1 MVERPKVGEDTIDA
15 YKGSGSLATEN
26 DILAG
31 IDSISLEY
39 EKLKKLEKSK
49 GTNYLNDQMWVEAS
63 LRGETGV
70 MADAIRQRIDSDES
84 RKKQQEKLKSAGY
97 TESKI
102 LQNMGSSDDKTAS
115 DWDAIN
121 KWNDYSAARDYD
133 GYILSLKLP
142 TLNNTNKTDRIDSET
157 GYNFG
162 AYTDREW
169 ARLILDNTFSRYE
182 AYQIEANKATQNF
195 FVTIGA
201 YLASAA
207 NRVGAGISQFCQDIY
222 NIGEGLLNMFC
233 NWSNDSD
240 LGQRFLYAFQNDTNS
255 YGADSGQPF
264 AVLTEQL
271 NQGAMDVE
279 RNYCQFYNAVDEY
292 YGSDAYST
300 IGRWYV
306 SAFQSLGYMI
316 PSMVLSAMTL
326 GASTGVTTGA
336 SALSKTASVVG
347 QSTFYAGVF
356 SGNISDTLSAAA
368 DKGLSYKDLD
378 AGEVI
383 ANAATKAAYQWAVE
397 AALGKILGL
406 SGLDKMLRGGKVAAS
421 TVTKIGKNELAG
433 FGIAAARL
441 GKDMVKEG
449 VEEVLQDMS
458 DGLVDY
464 FYARQKTNL
473 QEVYAESVPEKF
485 NIQNLIDSFVVA
497 AFTQLGTG
505 LVDTA
510 KFAISYANPDN
521 RIAGATASGKT
532 YTLGVFRAMNFTE
545 AMQTL
550 NEYNATLNDDKAS
563 LQDKADAAF
572 KMSVAI
578 DTVGSIFAN
587 IGEDRAIAANNLLV
601 GYLNDKAKKEEIGK
615 LSNPIYAR
623 SLYDGFVK
631 NFSKIQTKY
640 KLDKL
645 ATKIKKALEKKA
657 DKLKE
662 TGSSKIDNVVTSEL
676 NPDDPDIN
684 LPKESLK
691 KVQAALSEL
700 GCEVILGTDGT
711 LVTKSGDVIIVP
723 NDLLVQG
730 DIATIVK
737 GIAYEQVQEAVKSN
751 LSTAQK
757 NLILSLYKQVTGLD
771 ADIDSAIQALL
782 FDKKFY
788 TKILLLSGER
798 HYKNDAISLLVT
810 IDKLI
815 KSKAA
820 KEVDKGNLT
829 EKAYNVLM
837 NKVYETMKAGVIAY
851 ATNYVNIDLD
861 SVSAEVLPKDVKEV
875 IRNHRNVI
883 FTNAVN
889 KGIQRAQKK
898 GTIEDNEINRY
909 DYYIDKYA
917 DVIDEKTLAE
927 LKTKIR
933 SKNYNDQLDAYAYLI
948 AVAKASMDYDLSN
961 TKLVYLV
968 APEEGRSVLEQGYVK
983 AFEDYFGNT
992 IKAFADDSYD
1002 VNKISEEG
1010 KQYIEARG
1018 YDFSNESE
1026 RNTAC
1031 AAALYQLSK
1040 GTLTLDNKYNVCRVL
1055 NQEEFL
1061 DDRFLG
1067 PDGNE
1072 VFLTELK
1079 EGKIK
1084 TIKDVVKKNVKLPDY
1099 MKDISIEFVT
1109 SDKISTGAYKDG
1121 DGFIQIGA
1129 KGTTSTLMHE
1139 LTHVVQ
1145 YVANKN
1151 TAKGKSMVGG
1161 GSTSVFK
1168 SLPAD
1173 VAQDLAQYLK
1183 DNFPLTY
1190 ELITSFSNKYT
1201 FANVVYFLLQG
1212 ELQANTIMATFLPNM
1227 GFKYKFNESGERI
1240 LVSPDGKKTWSLASP
1255 KVKSTY
1261 KIPATIAEAKARI
1274 AAKQDNDFNTVYE
1287 YGKKDAELSKTMP
1300 INDASTKVVNKY
1312 NTDPNKAFKYVLE
1325 LTGTKRT
1332 SDYSQMFK
1340 AVQAADINTSNLT
1353 DADRK
1358 LYQAGV
1364 MYLRNMAKYY
1374 KDLNTWMKSVESKM
1388 KASEKPTGP
1397 IEIDA
1402 KRYTSNKVVNSIIN
1416 NQAASSRRKI
1426 GKERNQTKLV
1436 LSTSKTKSGIDSKP
1450 NIEQLLKQAN
1460 SSNDEPYSEAR
1471 TWYALRTH
1479 PEVREKIKD
1488 SIFTDKDG
1496 YQAML
1501 YRAALQPKLNHII
1514 VDKNK
1519 STADWKGLCFTFDP
1533 QVAVVAGSNGVVGD
1547 SKYIRHDGNEFP
1559 TTKLMHGYFTTLKK
1573 DEIVAIDFKG
1583 AGWDKYVWDGPDI
1596 PKIVLQDEDTLEM
1609 IDWAFDPDE
1618 IEKLKTTI
1626 ISAKDHMEFT
1636 TNDVMRALQYLYK
1649 DELLSG
1655 TIKAFV
1661 FYNIREMNS
1670 ISNSVSGIGK
1680 LSTTVVVFDNS
1691 VMIQMTHNDMGRFVS
1706 ATRNEALESLADYE
1720 EAETNEKRE
1729 RNYSALQFG
1738 LEPNEYAYLENGTIV
1753 KNISSQ
1759 SKKETS
1765 LYNKIK
1771 SSLDFTEN
1779 RFGQKFYK
1787 IPLNMSSQLAEE
1799 LMNLVDTGHLELIE
1813 TEPDLRK
1820 LDYSH
1825 SGFVYVDTKTTKVY
1839 IISPEHS
1846 LVSNLNKYYRQD
1858 TESSYL
1864 NTSLKP
1870 VKTPEGYTF
1879 DEAKHQWYKDGKPVE
1894 APVIDGKLV
1903 KSVYEIRDKLDAE
1916 NISYDNPLTM
1926 PQAVRVENGK
1936 PTIRNHIKDSFFTA
1950 KLANDK
1956 LYQPIAYRAAW
1967 EAKYSDIHINKD
1979 LPTKN
1984 WKPIYLSY
1992 HPAVAAH
1999 LLTSVM
2005 STDNTYRR
2013 RTEKEKLLKGFV
2025 NNLKSD
2031 EIVTVDFNG
2040 AAWSDYKYEGEPLP
2054 LDIIFFEKEQDK
2066 KWFMTFANLSP
2077 DGQKFMSGT
2086 MLTTDYLVNV
2096 LCYLH
2101 KDEILAGKIKAFLF
2115 RNLNETGMKG
2125 DVNDDLVILDE
2136 SVLMEVT
2143 KKDYG
2148 LYAKAV
2154 TQHLGHNFALS
2165 DFKEFNETY
2174 IHDVEQSAMNNLS
2187 LNEMAYDA
2195 TGKIY
2200 KKLDGPKSNLKKD
2213 ESNVIKSDTGFEFV
2227 LLKLPLYDIA
2237 IKTMTKA
2244 KIDSIRDQLPRFY
2257 DTSKMPKE
2265 KQDKIVAR
2273 TLADR
2278 YNIYISKDE
2287 LMEQLNTGTISDDAI
2302 YCTDGEMYRINQM
2315 NRAARTRNLIDNNLK
2330 RVQTPTGYKY
2340 DKFLDQW
2347 YDQNGKEIDK
2357 LVINGKEVKSV
2368 YDLMDEL
2375 DEANISYDEELKRS
2389 SRYISNEVARQS
2401 NLKYWIRKGTPIMVD
2416 PAIAKFVISTTKG
2429 FDQLPKIL
2437 QRKIKKGIL
2446 TKFDIADYVATAAYI
2461 DDYTLSHIAK
2471 DIYDNNALA
2480 KITFTE
2486 LRQLEQ
2492 NIESLST
2499 LAYTVDDKKKYK
2511 EMTPAQLL
2519 NLRAEINEKAKT
2531 DKELNKKLVKAT
2543 YSSNTVYITEEQR
2556 KNKTPEVVQV
2566 DDRQLNPV
2574 FFRHYNGTPESL
2586 RHINNVAKYN
2596 TAMQNFNP
2604 GSTGNEADVDGT
2616 VDAGDY
2622 GENGVST
2629 GKEKPWNW
2637 ADRAKYADTV
2647 YEYDD
2652 VNKTLAIAPREHK
2665 LKTLSDYVTDV
2676 ITAKLKALPADIQ
2689 AANAKAA
2696 VRRLNEEI
2704 DKLNNLSDEELNKRY
2719 LAVLRKE
2726 STGNKDIEDTIAP
2739 YQDSKKGEDKSTK
2752 NRKDQVRNLLTD
2764 LTEKINGKVTRYK
2777 LLSNQVLLDKVVNK
2791 NLQDFLDGE
2800 TFVRN
2805 PMMYKDMSDAELDT
2819 LIKDLKT
2826 ANEFMKKAVGKMEI
2840 RKYGDE
2846 LVQEKLTKESRR
2858 IKAEVKKEIK
2868 AEFEKKTLKEK
2879 LNYKYKTKIKEQTF
2893 EFVTP
2898 EKANNTVSSVLG
2910 TEFDKTRMSEVQGL
2924 SNNTEQDVISVNEFF
2939 SRNADAIASA
2949 DLKDIEDA
2957 CRWFI
2962 QAKMNNITDAEFR
2975 KYSAIKLMFLTYV
2988 FSETQ
2993 EGRAYADMNA
3003 NLKQQI
3009 ENAIKAEVSNAG
3021 TTNSV
3026 WSKVKN
3032 LINPI
3037 EAMSNADM
3045 ELDGVKIPQGEKTQ
3059 FFEALASGDI
3069 GRMKA
3074 AQQALIDYVS
3084 SRKTAKKS
3092 ILRKITT
3099 IRSISMLSGPLTW
3112 LRNRI
3117 SNMALKRLNKVFSK
3131 LGNTMFKN
3139 KTAAGQIKIT
3149 GKITPEIQEF
3159 ITKNFIDNKFF
3170 DSFISNISKYNPS
3183 EISAKFKDMN
3193 GKPTKEAL
3201 IVQLVLKSMY
3211 NKYYNENMFK
3221 SKFMNSVYQQL
3232 MKVMSDDAYV
3242 REAAIRYFGKILAE
3256 KGYDFNQITEVN
3268 DNIMNDFATAL
3279 GLALSDYMHSD
3290 NFFYTIEKAIASKS
3304 DLGWFAYKLFLPYAG
3319 ASWNWFKAMI
3329 KMSPIGLARSLFQI
3343 TRLEKTIAKA
3353 EANWAAGKSS
3363 INPELTE
3370 YIVRRD
3376 LGSGVI
3382 GTVAWALGILLGALG
3397 IIDLQDD
3404 DYGTPKI
3411 RIGNITVDVS
3421 SIFGTSSALA
3431 GAALASGMKSKGLTW
3446 EGFLE
3451 GLNNTADFTLS
3462 SFPLMDIIEMDMY
3475 SDGGFSMG
3483 MDQLEN
3489 IALSYIPNFISW
3501 IAGATYSG
3509 NVNKNTFW
3517 KRAIAKIPFMA
3528 NFLPKKVNPYTGE
3541 EGTWWDAANRVIPYF
3556 SYTPTS
3562 SSESK
3567 SSQLGLNKTELKGK
3581 YTING
3586 ESFNLSDSEKNAI
3599 NKAYGQWNAADL
3611 EKFYKNQLSVKV
3623 KDTATNTYKTMFY
3636 NQMTDY
3642 QRKTAVQTIMSNNA
3656 ELAKIKAWV
3665 SAGNKYYASAT
3676 MYTRLTSRGVRSN
3689 VYKGTKG
3696 FVKK

>member
-1 MVERPKVGEDTIDA
+1 MVERPKVGEDTIDV

-39 EKLKKLEKSK
+39 EKLKKLENSK

-63 LRGETGV
+63 LRGEVGV
-70 MADAIRQRIDSDES
+70 LADAIRQRIKYDEN
-84 RKKQQEKLKSAGY
+84 RKTQQEKLKSAGE
-97 TESKI
+97 TERKI
-102 LQNMGSSDDKTAS
+102 LQNMGSSDDETS
-115 DWDAIN
+115 NDINAIN
-121 KWNDYSAARDYD
+121 KWNDYSAAKDYD

-142 TLNNTNKTDRIDSET
+142 TLNNTNKIDRIDSET

-162 AYTDREW
+162 TYSDREW
-169 ARLILDNTFSRYE
+169 ARLILNNTFSRYE

-195 FVTIGA
+195 LVTIGA
-201 YLASAA
+201 YLASAV
-207 NRVGAGISQFCQDIY
+207 NRVGAGVSQFCQDIY

-233 NWSNDSD
+233 NWSSD
-240 LGQRFLYAFQNDTNS
+240 NGLGQRFLYAFQNDTNS
-255 YGADSGQPF
+255 YGADSSQPF
-264 AVLTEQL
+264 AVLAEQL

-279 RNYCQFYNAVDEY
+279 RNYCQFYNVVDEY
-292 YGSDAYST
+292 YGADDYST
-300 IGRWYV
+300 VGRWYV

-326 GASTGVTTGA
+326 GTSTGVTTGA
-336 SALSKTASVVG
+336 NVLSKTASIVG
-347 QSTFYAGVF
+347 QTTFYAGVF

-397 AALGKILGL
+397 AALAKILGL
-406 SGLDKMLRGGKVAAS
+406 SGLDKMLRGGKVATK

-441 GKDMVKEG
+441 GKDMIKEG
-449 VEEVLQDMS
+449 TEEVLQDMS

-464 FYARQKTNL
+464 FFARQKTNL

-521 RIAGATASGKT
+521 RIAGATSSGKT
-532 YTLGVFRAMNFTE
+532 YTLGVFQAMNFTE

-563 LQDKADAAF
+563 LHDKADAAF

-623 SLYDGFVK
+623 SLYDSFVK
-631 NFSKIQTKY
+631 NFGQIQTKY
-640 KLDKL
+640 KLDKF
-645 ATKIKKALEKKA
+645 AAKIKKALEKKA

-751 LSTAQK
+751 LSAAQK

-829 EKAYNVLM
+829 DKAYNVLM

-851 ATNYVNIDLD
+851 ATSYVNIDLD

-898 GTIEDNEINRY
+898 GTIEDNEVNRY

-983 AFEDYFGNT
+983 SFEDYFGNT

-1018 YDFSNESE
+1018 YDLSNDSE

-1067 PDGNE
+1067 SDGNE

-1084 TIKDVVKKNVKLPDY
+1084 TIKDVVKKNVKLPNY
-1099 MKDISIEFVT
+1099 MKDIGIKFVT
-1109 SDKISTGAYKDG
+1109 SDKIGTGAYKDG

-1151 TAKGKSMVGG
+1151 TVKGKSMVGG
-1161 GSTSVFK
+1161 GSTSIFK

-1201 FANVVYFLLQG
+1201 YANVVYFLLQG

-1240 LVSPDGKKTWSLASP
+1240 LISPDGKKTWSLASP

-1274 AAKQDNDFNTVYE
+1274 AAKQDSDFNTIYE

-1312 NTDPNKAFKYVLE
+1312 NTDPNKAFNYVLE

-1332 SDYSQMFK
+1332 SDYSQMLK
-1340 AVQAADINTSNLT
+1340 AVQAADLNTSTLS

-1388 KASEKPTGP
+1388 KASEKPAGP

-1402 KRYTSNKVVNSIIN
+1402 KPNKSEILD
-1416 NQAASSRRKI
+1416 A
-1426 GKERNQTKLV
+1426 
-1436 LSTSKTKSGIDSKP
+1436 
-1450 NIEQLLKQAN
+1450 IE
-1460 SSNDEPYSEAR
+1460 SHEEPYSGAR
-1471 TWYALRTH
+1471 TKWFIDNH
-1479 PEVREKIKD
+1479 PDIREKIKGAW
-1488 SIFTDKDG
+1488 FTNWRGYQNLMYRGNTEDKLYDIHIDKD
-1496 YQAML
+1496 
-1501 YRAALQPKLNHII
+1501 LNT
-1514 VDKNK
+1514 K
-1519 STADWKGLCFTFDP
+1519 DWHFVYFSDRP
-1533 QVAVVAGSNGVVGD
+1533 FVSE
-1547 SKYIRHDGNEFP
+1547 KYIEGRKGAEVVMAFN
-1559 TTKLMHGYFTTLKK
+1559 TLKRS
-1573 DEIVAIDFKG
+1573 EMIFVDFKG
-1583 AGWDKYVWDGPDI
+1583 NTWLDFEYAGPDVSLAYIHYSRNKEQDALLRREDWNAHKKVGVISTGDFISTDQLTNIIVYLHRDEFLNGTKKAIVYFNVNEVGEAGSSTDILLFDRNSII
-1596 PKIVLQDEDTLEM
+1596 PISKEDAEDIITNTDYDYDYNDEYEEEEAYLAKQKRVRERANDSAISKLKVGEM
-1609 IDWAFDPDE
+1609 IYDENGRIIQKVKDVTLNPADLPTIKDKITANEKNTYYLSTDALKLSKLSSNYYYRNWLLVLNKWKASQRLSIPAELPEQVSVSDSIIYTNKNALINALNERPVSSAQRYYFDADKKE
-1618 IEKLKTTI
+1618 MYVVLTERQAIRTANQLAADISTNI
-1626 ISAKDHMEFT
+1626 ISA
-1636 TNDVMRALQYLYK
+1636 
-1649 DELLSG
+1649 
-1655 TIKAFV
+1655 
-1661 FYNIREMNS
+1661 
-1670 ISNSVSGIGK
+1670 
-1680 LSTTVVVFDNS
+1680 
-1691 VMIQMTHNDMGRFVS
+1691 
-1706 ATRNEALESLADYE
+1706 
-1720 EAETNEKRE
+1720 
-1729 RNYSALQFG
+1729 
-1738 LEPNEYAYLENGTIV
+1738 
-1753 KNISSQ
+1753 
-1759 SKKETS
+1759 
-1765 LYNKIK
+1765 
-1771 SSLDFTEN
+1771 
-1779 RFGQKFYK
+1779 
-1787 IPLNMSSQLAEE
+1787 
-1799 LMNLVDTGHLELIE
+1799 
-1813 TEPDLRK
+1813 
-1820 LDYSH
+1820 
-1825 SGFVYVDTKTTKVY
+1825 
-1839 IISPEHS
+1839 
-1846 LVSNLNKYYRQD
+1846 
-1858 TESSYL
+1858 
-1864 NTSLKP
+1864 
-1870 VKTPEGYTF
+1870 PEGYTY
-1879 DEAKHQWYKDGKPVE
+1879 DENSAQWYKNGEPVE
-1894 APVIDGKLV
+1894 GPIVNGKLV
-1903 KSVYEIRDKLDAE
+1903 KSVYGLREELDKA
-1916 NISYDNPLTM
+1916 NISYDNPMTM
-1926 PQAVRVENGK
+1926 PQAVRAENGK
-1936 PTIRNHIKDSFFTA
+1936 PTIRNHIKDSFFTT

-1967 EAKYSDIHINKD
+1967 EAKYFDIQINKD

-1999 LLTSVM
+1999 LLTSTM
-2005 STDNTYRR
+2005 STDQKYQRK
-2013 RTEKEKLLKGFV
+2013 TEKEKLLRGFV
-2025 NNLKSD
+2025 NNLKPE

-2054 LDIIFFEKEQDK
+2054 LDIIFFEKELDK
-2066 KWFMTFANLSP
+2066 KWFTSFANLSP
-2077 DGQKFMSGT
+2077 DGTKFMSGT

-2101 KDEILAGKIKAFLF
+2101 KDEILAGKVKAFLL
-2115 RNLNETGMKG
+2115 RNVNETGMKG

-2154 TQHLGHNFALS
+2154 VKELGHNFTLP
-2165 DFKEFNETY
+2165 DFNEFNKDY
-2174 IHDVEQSAMNNLS
+2174 IHSLEQSAMSNLS
-2187 LNEMAYDA
+2187 VGELAYDA
-2195 TGKIY
+2195 AGTIY
-2200 KKLDGPKSNLKKD
+2200 KKLDGPKSDLKKD
-2213 ESNVIKSDTGFEFV
+2213 ESNIIKSDTGFEFV
-2227 LLKLPLYDIA
+2227 LSKLPLYDIG
-2237 IKTMTKA
+2237 IKSMTRA
-2244 KIDSIRDQLPRFY
+2244 KINSMRDQLPRFY

-2265 KQDKIVAR
+2265 AQDKVVAKA
-2273 TLADR
+2273 LAER
-2278 YNIYISKDE
+2278 YNIYISKEE

-2302 YCTDGEMYRINQM
+2302 YCTDQEMYRINPM
-2315 NRAARTRNLIDNNLK
+2315 ARVARNRNLIENNLEQVRK
-2330 RVQTPTGYKY
+2330 PAGYNY

-2347 YDQNGKEIDK
+2347 YDKNGKAIDK

-2368 YDLMDEL
+2368 YSLMDEL
-2375 DEANISYDEELKRS
+2375 DEANVSYDEELKRS

-2416 PAIAKFVISTTKG
+2416 PAIAKFVISTTKD

-2437 QRKIKKGIL
+2437 QRKIKKGLL

-2471 DIYDNNALA
+2471 DIYNNSALA

-2499 LAYTVDDKKKYK
+2499 LAYTVDDQKKYK

-2519 NLRAEINEKAKT
+2519 NLRTEINEKAKT

-2543 YSSNTVYITEEQR
+2543 YSSNTVYMTEEQR

-2604 GSTGNEADVDGT
+2604 GSTGNEADVDGA

-2622 GENGVST
+2622 GENGAST

-2665 LKTLSDYVTDV
+2665 LKTLSDYITDV

-2689 AANAKAA
+2689 AVNAKAA

-2739 YQDSKKGEDKSTK
+2739 YQDTKKGEDKSTK

-2791 NLQDFLDGE
+2791 NLQEFLDGE

-2846 LVQEKLTKESRR
+2846 LVQEKLARQSRR
-2858 IKAEVKKEIK
+2858 LKAEAKKEVK

-2924 SNNTEQDVISVNEFF
+2924 SNNAEQDVISVNEFF
-2939 SRNADAIASA
+2939 ARNADAIASA

-3032 LINPI
+3032 LVNPI

-3059 FFEALASGDI
+3059 FFDALASGDI
-3069 GRMKA
+3069 SRMKA
-3074 AQQALIDYVS
+3074 AQQSLIDYVS

-3112 LRNRI
+3112 LRNRV

-3131 LGNTMFKN
+3131 LGNAMFKN
-3139 KTAAGQIKIT
+3139 KTMAGQIKMT

-3183 EISAKFKDMN
+3183 EISAKFKDIN
-3193 GKPTKEAL
+3193 GKPTKEA
-3201 IVQLVLKSMY
+3201 IVVQLILKSMY

-3242 REAAIRYFGKILAE
+3242 REAAVRYFGKILAE

-3353 EANWAAGKSS
+3353 EADWAAGKSS

-3431 GAALASGMKSKGLTW
+3431 GAALVSGMKSKGVTW

-3451 GLNNTADFTLS
+3451 GLNNTADFTLN

-3586 ESFNLSDSEKNAI
+3586 ESFNLSDREKNAI
-3599 NKAYGQWNAADL
+3599 NKAYGQWNATDL

-3623 KDTATNTYKTMFY
+3623 KDTTTNTYKTMFY

-3676 MYTRLTSRGVRSN
+3676 MYTTLTSRGVRSN